1 MTPTLFHILLTMV
14 DGERHGYA
22 IMREVAER
30 TGERLRLGPGSLYW
44 AISRLQEVGMIVET
58 DERPDRRLQE
68 VGMIVETDERPD
80 PEIDDERRRY
90 YRITDLGRRVLKHEA
105 ETLAEIVEYARAK
118 NIIHGQETV

>member
-1 MTPTLFHILLTMV
+1 MAPVPEGLKSPVRMTPTLFHILLTMV

-44 AISRLQEVGMIVET
+44 AIS
-58 DERPDRRLQE
+58 RLQE

>member
-44 AISRLQEVGMIVET
+44 AIG
-58 DERPDRRLQE
+58 RLQE

>member
-1 MTPTLFHILLTMV
+1 
-14 DGERHGYA
+14 
-22 IMREVAER
+22 
-30 TGERLRLGPGSLYW
+30 
-44 AISRLQEVGMIVET
+44 
-58 DERPDRRLQE
+58 
-68 VGMIVETDERPD
+68 MIVETDERPD